1 MPGKIR
7 ISMLAALLAGCATVV
22 IDLPPV
28 TETPT
33 GVHETGRVIWHDLL
47 TTTPEAS
54 RRFYGELFGW
64 TFEVPRIHI
73 GLGGEEDYML
83 IRHNGRLIGGMID
96 ANTLGKDGNI
106 SQWVTMISVDDINAA
121 VARVT
126 ANGGSVLTEP
136 TDVKSRGSLA
146 ILEGPT
152 GALFAMIQTRDGDPP
167 AREPEHNSFLWDEL
181 WTTDVA
187 DASRFYEQVFD
198 YEPQDQA
205 IADSSRSYRI
215 LQRNDEPRV
224 GVLSNPFEGERPVW
238 VNYIRVEDPASVTS
252 QVTALGGRVIV
263 EAQPRAIGGYV
274 AFVAGPSGAGIAL
287 QTWPLD
293 TEGEK

>member
-1 MPGKIR
+1 
-7 ISMLAALLAGCATVV
+7 MLATLLAGCATIV

-73 GLGGEEDYML
+73 GLGGEKDYML

-96 ANTLGKDGNI
+96 ANALRKDRNI
-106 SQWVTMISVDDINAA
+106 SQWITMISVDNIDAA

-146 ILEGPT
+146 VLEGPT

-167 AREPEHNSFLWDEL
+167 AHEPEHNSFLWDEL
-181 WTTDVA
+181 WTSDVA
-187 DASRFYEQVFD
+187 GASRFYEQVFG
-198 YEPQDQA
+198 YESQDQA
-205 IADSSRSYRI
+205 IADSSRSYRV
-215 LQRNDEPRV
+215 LQRNNEPRA

-263 EAQPRAIGGYV
+263 EAQPRDIGGHV
-274 AFVAGPSGAGIAL
+274 AFVAGPSGAGVAL

-293 TEGEK
+293 TEGEE